1 MSKPFI
7 RAGRLNNRVVI
18 QSSTPAD
25 NAFGEAVDS
34 WSTLATVWAEVETMN
49 GAEGLAS
56 GAERTSSPVVFT
68 MRHRSDVTP
77 DTRIS
82 WDGGEYDI
90 ESVENVAG
98 RNKLLRVTAVARG

>member
-1 MSKPFI
+1 M
-7 RAGRLNNRVVI
+7 RAGQLNNRVVI
-18 QSSTPAD
+18 QANTPSD
-25 NAFGEAVDS
+25 NTFGEPVRS
-34 WSTLATVWAEVETMN
+34 WATLATVWAEVETMN

-68 MRHRSDVTP
+68 MRHRTDVTS
-77 DTRIS
+77 DHRIT